1 MRNNGIHLT
10 FNEHHWGVGP
20 DAQTA
25 LRNLRKYGG
34 RHDARR
40 NTRYLW
46 IFPAESGAVWM
57 DSLGRVLWENA
68 DIEES
73 AIDKYVYKNGRRVR
87 YEEVTA

>member
-1 MRNNGIHLT
+1 
-10 FNEHHWGVGP
+10 
-20 DAQTA
+20 
-25 LRNLRKYGG
+25 
-34 RHDARR
+34 
-40 NTRYLW
+40 
-46 IFPAESGAVWM
+46 M